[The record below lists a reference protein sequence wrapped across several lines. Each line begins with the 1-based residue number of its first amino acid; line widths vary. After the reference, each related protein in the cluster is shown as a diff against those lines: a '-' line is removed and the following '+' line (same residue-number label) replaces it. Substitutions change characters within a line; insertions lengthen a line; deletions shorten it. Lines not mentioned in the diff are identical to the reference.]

1 MALADKKSALAPQQ
15 IVKNNPSGRHLVSPV
30 GAKPFVQTITRTSP
44 IEIQVTKPIGRHE
57 NSPTAIFEKSPLA
70 GE

>member
-15 IVKNNPSGRHLVSPV
+15 IVKTNPGGRHLTSPV
-30 GAKPFVQTITRTSP
+30 TANPAVQTINRTSP
-44 IEIQVTKPIGRHE
+44 IEVQATKLIGRHE
-57 NSPTAIFEKSPLA
+57 DSPTAIFEKSPLA